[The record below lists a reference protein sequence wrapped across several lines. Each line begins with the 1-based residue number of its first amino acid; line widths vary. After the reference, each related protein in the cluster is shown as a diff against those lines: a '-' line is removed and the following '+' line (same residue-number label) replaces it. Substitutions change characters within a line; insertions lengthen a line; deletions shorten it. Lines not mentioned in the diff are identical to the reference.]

1 MLILSGGQTRLHS
14 HIKYDCPA
22 PEVRK
27 QIKEEPVYKSLSLF
41 TTVTKVRKQTRR
53 KYMRVLHVVAFGREI
68 KFI

>member
-1 MLILSGGQTRLHS
+1 M
-14 HIKYDCPA
+14 

-53 KYMRVLHVVAFGREI
+53 KYMRVFHVVAFGREI